1 MFIREEGYARKKRSS
16 VDKGRAHIN
25 LAGDHLKED
34 IDQIDRNESSIDRPM
49 AARHFFLALLY
60 LLAFIACGLAAWFAF
75 AANAKATLTLGIA
88 AFILQAIAHFYAK
101 ATAASATERRG
112 RALQAGADV
121 MELCS
126 ACYAQVPMEAPAC
139 PHCGKHRLAS

>member
-1 MFIREEGYARKKRSS
+1 M
-16 VDKGRAHIN
+16 
-25 LAGDHLKED
+25 KED
-34 IDQIDRNESSIDRPM
+34 INQLDSNESSINRPM
-49 AARHFFLALLY
+49 AARHLLLALLY

-75 AANAKATLTLGIA
+75 AANAKATLTLGVV

-101 ATAASATERRG
+101 AIAASAAEGRG
-112 RALQAGADV
+112 RELQAGADV

>member
-1 MFIREEGYARKKRSS
+1 M
-16 VDKGRAHIN
+16 
-25 LAGDHLKED
+25 KED
-34 IDQIDRNESSIDRPM
+34 INQLDSNESSINRAM
-49 AARHFFLALLY
+49 AARHFLLALLY

-75 AANAKATLTLGIA
+75 AANAKATLALGVV

-101 ATAASATERRG
+101 AIAASAAEGRG

-139 PHCGKHRLAS
+139 PHCGKQRLAS